1 MLAGGSS
8 PHLAFSL
15 LTKDGGKW
23 HWAAWSATL
32 HRTARPRLCTQ
43 FPAYSQSGPL
53 SSISLGKQHT
63 DGSLGHRTAHTAQAS
78 TCPSRTLGGLLHF
91 HTCGQTLGNS
101 GLPAMCCERCPVC
114 SFPPE
119 QPWDSRAASGTESE
133 LTLALTKQAHRASG
147 PHPSPQL
154 LKHVSCRVF
163 ILQPYFQALLR
174 SQSLYCCQS
183 FLHPSWL
190 CLGLGSLHVTSLAL
204 RPCPG
209 CWLYQ
214 FSSCANIGM
223 SLSYPTSPVSE
234 VGPIHS
240 RLEVRPS

>member
-78 TCPSRTLGGLLHF
+78 TCRSRTLGGLLHF

-119 QPWDSRAASGTESE
+119 QPWDSRAASSTESE

-190 CLGLGSLHVTSLAL
+190 CLGLGEPACDLPGPPSLPWVLAVPIFQLCEYTHVAQSPHIPSVRSRPHSLKA
-204 RPCPG
+204 RG
-209 CWLYQ
+209 
-214 FSSCANIGM
+214 
-223 SLSYPTSPVSE
+223 
-234 VGPIHS
+234 
-240 RLEVRPS
+240 